1 MQFPKVKEIAT
12 KEVVKI
18 TLDDSIGDAVTKMYA
33 NNHRDVV
40 VEDAHN
46 NSYGIL
52 KVNDLIRM
60 KLSNIDFDT
69 KVSQIKYDKIATINE
84 DAPVIKAMELIDKRT
99 NCLCVVD
106 EKSSLTGYISYHDII
121 ASIDPKSILER
132 QTIGEIMLKTMI
144 KFAYEDESTVN
155 VIRKMDEDIDD
166 SIVLLDSNHK
176 AKGIITTKD
185 IVKLFGEEKDL
196 YKPVSEYMSS
206 PIQTLKS
213 DVTVSNALSF
223 IKQKHFKRIIIESHD
238 EKVIGQI
245 TQEEL
250 LVKVYAKWAEGLRK
264 DASQLKEINKILE
277 AKASKYE
284 TLSITDRLT
293 GVYNRAKFEQE
304 LQVEIDK
311 IKRYGVNTFSIVLFD
326 VDNFKNI
333 NDTFGH
339 LEGDTILRKLTMI
352 VKQSLRSSDIFARWG
367 GEEFVVLLT
376 HTDKDNALKAAEILR
391 HKIESTPIDAKVPAV
406 TCSFGVCSYNDEDTI
421 YSMLK
426 RADEAM
432 YKAKKGGK
440 NRIEFL

>member
-40 VEDAHN
+40 VEDTHN

-69 KVSQIKYDKIATINE
+69 KISQIKYDKIATINE
-84 DAPVIKAMELIDKRT
+84 DAPVVKAMELIDKRT

-106 EKSSLTGYISYHDII
+106 DESSLTGYISYYDII

-196 YKPVSEYMSS
+196 YKPVCEYMST

-250 LVKVYAKWAEGLRK
+250 LVKVYAKWAESLRK
-264 DASQLKEINKILE
+264 DASQLKEINKVLE

-284 TLSITDRLT
+284 TLSITDPLT
-293 GVYNRAKFEQE
+293 GVYNRSKFEQE

-311 IKRYGVNTFSIVLFD
+311 IKRYAINKFSVVLFD

-339 LEGDTILRKLTMI
+339 LEGDTILRKLTAI
-352 VKQSLRSSDIFARWG
+352 VKESLRSSDIFARWG

-376 HTDKDNALKAAEILR
+376 HTDKENALKAAEILR
-391 HKIESTPIDAKVPAV
+391 QKIESAKIGAKISNI
-406 TCSFGVCSYNDEDTI
+406 TCSFGVSTYDANDTI

-432 YKAKKGGK
+432 YIAKKSGK